1 MIDKEKLTA
10 PLNLTKEEIKEA
22 GEMTGFLR
30 IAAFENGAY
39 ADGEMKSH
47 QMIVSTAKILKSN
60 PELGSI
66 IRTAVA
72 LYEAMEKNQA
82 LGTILD
88 LLVSASGKG
97 VEDCTCPACTLW
109 RATKGQNK
117 DEN

>member
-10 PLNLTKEEIKEA
+10 PPNLTQKELEIA

-39 ADGEMKSH
+39 ADGVMQSH
-47 QMIVSTAKILKSN
+47 QMIVATAKLIRNK
-60 PELGSI
+60 PELGLV

-72 LYEAMEKNQA
+72 LHEAMEKNQA
-82 LGTILD
+82 LETILD

-97 VEDCTCPACTLW
+97 VEDCGCPACTLW